1 MKHLKHSDE
10 TNIEYQ
16 IRLYRNKDSYG
27 LSNFQ
32 IGELLN
38 EVNGVDYDESKW
50 RKYSFAY
57 IDGYDDCISKQI
69 NIDDEISRLR
79 LEREELYKAKVKVQD
94 ANREYRSSLRK
105 DARYENLIDS
115 IQDNAKELALMKPL
129 NIGKWV
135 GETDEKTGILLL
147 SDWHYGDVIH
157 DFVNQFDTDIFIKRL
172 ETLIEETRSICVKES
187 FEKLII
193 LNLGDLVSGN
203 IHVSTRVNNEVD
215 IITQVQKVSEYIAQ
229 LIQEVLP
236 TVPEIEFYS
245 VADNHSRMTPNK
257 PANIEEENFGRII
270 HWYLQ
275 ARFADVDN
283 VKILSN
289 KVHGFDDFDIGMF
302 DVYGEKIIFSHGHN
316 DKISSIVPDLSMML
330 KVIPM
335 SIMTA
340 HLHRN
345 YEEEEHE
352 VDLIMNPS
360 LCGTNKYAKSIRK
373 SSKPRQKLITYKKE
387 KGKVKRDCTYLI
399 DLR

>member
-1 MKHLKHSDE
+1 MNYTKQPSE
-10 TNIEYQ
+10 TLIEYQ
-16 IRLYRNKDSYG
+16 VRLYKNKDAYG
-27 LSNFQ
+27 LSNVD
-32 IGELLN
+32 IGNLLN
-38 EVNGVDYDESKW
+38 NASDICKDESAW
-50 RKYSFAY
+50 RKYTIAY
-57 IDGYDDCISKQI
+57 MDGYDDCLEK
-69 NIDDEISRLR
+69 NANMDDELQSLR
-79 LEREELYKAKVKVQD
+79 TAREELYKAKVKVQD
-94 ANREYRSSLRK
+94 ANREYRASLRK

-129 NIGKWV
+129 NISKWV

-147 SDWHYGDVIH
+147 SDWHYGDVIY
-157 DFVNQFDTDIFIKRL
+157 DFVNQFDADIFTKRL